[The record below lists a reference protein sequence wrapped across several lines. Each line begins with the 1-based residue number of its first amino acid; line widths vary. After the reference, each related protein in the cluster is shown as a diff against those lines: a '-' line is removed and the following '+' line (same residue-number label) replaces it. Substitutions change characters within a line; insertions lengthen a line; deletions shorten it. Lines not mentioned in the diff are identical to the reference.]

1 MQREEIVGSKE
12 DLERGLDR
20 PVAAFSYPY
29 GGAADYTTATAAIV
43 KEAGFRSACSNIPGQ
58 VSRGADVFALPRVH
72 VHDWEGE
79 TFSRQL
85 SAWFDS

>member
-1 MQREEIVGSKE
+1 MQREDIVGSKE

-20 PVAAFSYPY
+20 SVAAFSYPY
-29 GGAADYTTATAAIV
+29 GGAADYTAATASIV

-58 VSRGADVFALPRVH
+58 VSRGTDVFALPRVH
-72 VHDWEGE
+72 IHDGDGE